1 MLGLNIFRLIGDL
14 FEVILMPFQYLR
26 LTVAKADGGWW
37 TSNALNWIFL
47 IVLIVILGYWMNECF
62 RFKREGTE
70 DRA

>member
-14 FEVILMPFQYLR
+14 FKVLFTPFEWIR
-26 LTVAKADGGWW
+26 LSVAKSNGGWW

-47 IVLIVILGYWMNECF
+47 VILILLLAYWMKESV
-62 RFKREGTE
+62 RFKNEGTE